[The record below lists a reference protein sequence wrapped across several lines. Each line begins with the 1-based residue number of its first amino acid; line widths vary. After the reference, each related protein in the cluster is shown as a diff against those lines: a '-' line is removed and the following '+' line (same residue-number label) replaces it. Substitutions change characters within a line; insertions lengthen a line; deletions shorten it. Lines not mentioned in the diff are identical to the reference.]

1 MSMWMFVCFLPGQL
15 VIKESSFLLNQ
26 DGIFVP
32 SSCLCISESIMQL
45 SQPYLGKQY
54 KRTIKGKTFYLQ
66 RFSRTYIY
74 IYVHICIYMYLDIYF
89 FLVKKIGESNRND

>member
-1 MSMWMFVCFLPGQL
+1 M
-15 VIKESSFLLNQ
+15 IKEYSFLLNQ

-74 IYVHICIYMYLDIYF
+74 ICAYMYIYVFGHIF
-89 FLVKKIGESNRND
+89 FSC

>member
-54 KRTIKGKTFYLQ
+54 KRVISTFNSGDEVILSTFSTSKGLMTDKEAREAGLGGEVLA
-66 RFSRTYIY
+66 YIW
-74 IYVHICIYMYLDIYF
+74 
-89 FLVKKIGESNRND
+89 